1 MTGGSKDRYLINRG
15 PMMAGLV
22 VAIIPTIIFYFIFHR
37 NLMKGAAVGAI
48 KG

>member
-1 MTGGSKDRYLINRG
+1 MIVKGRYLLEWG

-37 NLMKGAAVGAI
+37 NLMKRMTVGLI
-48 KG
+48 KE